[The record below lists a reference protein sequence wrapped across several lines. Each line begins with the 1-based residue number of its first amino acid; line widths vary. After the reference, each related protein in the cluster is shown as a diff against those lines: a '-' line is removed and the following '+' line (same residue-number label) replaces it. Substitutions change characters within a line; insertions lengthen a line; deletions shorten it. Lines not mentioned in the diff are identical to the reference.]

1 MIRLLQLFRHIYVIL
16 CYLLCD
22 VQCVCVYVCVC
33 MCVCMC
39 VCVRV
44 NFLFFFYQKW
54 WIKLNIKLAGV
65 WGRGIAPPQKFFRF
79 WVWKWRLLVHSGR
92 FPRGEGGMPPLLD
105 PPVHSVS
112 RGPSAV
118 TASCSQYH
126 HFTLSRGG
134 LSTCI
139 KDLIDWMN
147 ELALLGW
154 TVIGDSFKACIR
166 FILCCADC
174 RRGYSTSN
182 VFYRIYINLN

>member
-1 MIRLLQLFRHIYVIL
+1 MFSV
-16 CYLLCD
+16 
-22 VQCVCVYVCVC
+22 CVCVCVC
-33 MCVCMC
+33 MCVH
-39 VCVRV
+39 V

-65 WGRGIAPPQKFFRF
+65 WGRGIAPPQKFFSILSLKMATFSAF
-79 WVWKWRLLVHSGR
+79 WALPTWR
-92 FPRGEGGMPPLLD
+92 GGHAPLLN

-126 HFTLSRGG
+126 HFTLSRCG

-147 ELALLGW
+147 ELALLWW